1 MTTSDEHHDDTGAG
15 VDCGELFGKLDLY
28 LDRELSQPE
37 LARLERHF
45 SECLPCTGRRDF
57 EEQLRAVVRERCADQ
72 APAETYAK
80 LLDQGTYLCSIR
92 TMYRILED
100 NHEVRERR
108 NQLRHPAYATPRLV
122 ATAPNQVWTWDIT
135 KLLGPAKWT
144 SYYL

>member
-1 MTTSDEHHDDTGAG
+1 MTTSGERHDHDTTAG

-72 APAETYAK
+72 APAE
-80 LLDQGTYLCSIR
+80 LVE
-92 TMYRILED
+92 RI
-100 NHEVRERR
+100 RER
-108 NQLRHPAYATPRLV
+108 LELPA
-122 ATAPNQVWTWDIT
+122 D
-135 KLLGPAKWT
+135 
-144 SYYL
+144 